1 MCGRITLTRPNL
13 ESIAAE
19 LEVADV
25 RGYPL
30 YQPRYNVAPSQ
41 PHPVLVLQEFEGN
54 RSRQISPMYWGF
66 VSDRSGTGAPAMQ
79 INARAETLESRP
91 MWRDAFRKSRCAV
104 ITDGFFEWTGAKGAR
119 RPLWF
124 HRPDHGLVLMAGLWE
139 WHRVPDGFMQTFAII
154 TTGANSMMA
163 PVHDRMPAILDPRAV
178 TEWIDD
184 RTGAPHIRRLLGPV
198 PEDLLVAQA
207 VSPLVNNV
215 ANDSPELLLQS

>member
-19 LEVADV
+19 LEVADA

-30 YQPRYNVAPSQ
+30 YQPHYNIAPSHQ
-41 PHPVLVLQEFEGN
+41 NPILVLQEFEGH

-66 VSDRSGTGAPAMQ
+66 VNDRPGAGAPAMQ
-79 INARAETLESRP
+79 INARCETLESRP
-91 MWRDAFRKSRCAV
+91 RWRDALGKSRCAV
-104 ITDGFFEWTGAKGAR
+104 ITDGFFEWTGPKSAR

-124 HRPDHGLVLMAGLWE
+124 HRPDHGLILMAGLWE
-139 WHRVPDGFMQTFAII
+139 WHRAQDGFMQTFAII
-154 TTGANSMMA
+154 TTAANATMA
-163 PVHDRMPAILDPRAV
+163 PVHERMPVILDPSAV

-184 RTGAPHIRRLLGPV
+184 RTGAGRIRNLLTPA
-198 PEDLLVAQA
+198 PDDLLVAQA

-215 ANDSPELLLQS
+215 ANDSADLLRP